1 METHSINRYV
11 IEWEPFRERAFA
23 FASGAQ
29 TPAETYGAIRYAVY
43 QLGDNHSLFYVP
55 SNADQSAQTSPPP
68 INAPP
73 NPDGQLLGGR
83 IGFVRLYGFS
93 FREYGVE
100 ELSPHVDTI
109 QGTIREI
116 DSPTVCGWIVDLR
129 LNTGGWIMPM
139 LAGVGPIVGEG
150 LVGYFVSPDSVWQE
164 WFYDDGA
171 AGVRPYSWVGASGT
185 PYELIVPDPN
195 VAVLTGPTTN
205 SAGEAVAIAFRGRP
219 KTRSFGQATAGYST
233 VLRQDILSDDAE
245 LWLTY
250 ATDADRARQIYG
262 GVVEPD
268 EFVEGEVA
276 DDPASGDAVVDAA
289 LAWLLSRDD
298 CSMQP

>member
-1 METHSINRYV
+1 LE
-11 IEWEPFRERAFA
+11 
-23 FASGAQ
+23 
-29 TPAETYGAIRYAVY
+29 
-43 QLGDNHSLFYVP
+43 
-55 SNADQSAQTSPPP
+55 
-68 INAPP
+68 
-73 NPDGQLLGGR
+73 GR

-164 WFYDDGA
+164 WFYDDGE
-171 AGVRPYSWVGASGT
+171 AGVRPYSGVGASGT